1 MRITALIAASLS
13 VLALGLAAGCGGDDG
28 GSSGASA
35 TDDWANDV
43 CSAVTDWTSA
53 MTSVGSSLQGG
64 NISQDSLEEALDNV
78 RDATDQFADD
88 IRGLG
93 RPDTEAGEEAKQ
105 TLDGLADDLEKG
117 RDEIDDAVQGAD
129 TAPELAAAAPTVTQ
143 TLTAMSSDVA
153 TAFSSLQQLDAEGE
167 LGGRV
172 LAGPV
177 LRRAREPELV
187 TASDYEATGRLH
199 RRRLG
204 RGAVRMLVGDVF
216 LVVDALRVHRP
227 DVVVRA
233 EDGFSTARIAVSI
246 EWSELL

>member
-1 MRITALIAASLS
+1 MRIAALIAALVS

-28 GSSGASA
+28 GSSDASA

-53 MTSVGSSLQGG
+53 MTSVASSLRGG
-64 NISQDSLEEALDNV
+64 NVSKDSLEEALDNM

-105 TLDGLADDLEKG
+105 TLDGLADDVEKG

-129 TAPELAAAAPTVTQ
+129 TAQELFAAAPTVTQ
-143 TLTAMSSDVA
+143 TLTTMSSDVA

-167 LGGRV
+167 LED
-172 LAGPV
+172 AFTQ
-177 LRRAREPELV
+177 AQSCDELENQN
-187 TASDYEATGRLH
+187 S
-199 RRRLG
+199 
-204 RGAVRMLVGDVF
+204 
-216 LVVDALRVHRP
+216 
-227 DVVVRA
+227 
-233 EDGFSTARIAVSI
+233 
-246 EWSELL
+246 